1 MLFILERQGKSG
13 GGGYTDGKVVNLETL
28 INIESLPDKHQI
40 RKSDFYG
47 YRLYVI
53 RVVIEGR
60 RLFTLKEISK
70 EEFIEL
76 FGDKIDTLGWLL
88 EYYPNET
95 DIRYKYPLFKKEIYS
110 LYGKKCE
117 REKAQYDIIN
127 R

>member
-13 GGGYTDGKVVNLETL
+13 GGGYTDGKVVDIDSL
-28 INIESLPDKHQI
+28 IDIDGLSEKYYIN
-40 RKSDFYG
+40 KSDFYG
-47 YRLYVI
+47 YRLYII
-53 RVVIEGR
+53 RVAIAGR
-60 RLFTLKEISK
+60 HLFTLKDLSK

-76 FGDKIDTLGWLL
+76 FGNKIDTMGWLL

-117 REKAQYDIIN
+117 REKGTV
-127 R
+127 